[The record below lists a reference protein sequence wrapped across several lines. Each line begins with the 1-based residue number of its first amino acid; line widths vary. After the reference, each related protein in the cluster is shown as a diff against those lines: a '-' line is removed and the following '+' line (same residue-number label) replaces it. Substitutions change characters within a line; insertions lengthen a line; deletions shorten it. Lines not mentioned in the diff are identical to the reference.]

1 MKLFALT
8 IKLGGL
14 GLLDN
19 CETQNFGYQNSRE
32 VKKDLTENIIL
43 QNKNFQINTEEI
55 KSKNKLKSD
64 INTIYQQELNEV
76 TANKGKQSKRCIDII
91 RESNS
96 SNWLIVVLVKEY
108 NHVSTKQQFWE
119 SLRLRYNWINSSLTN
134 NMPMWYSMIILQIR
148 WLYHH

>member
-108 NHVSTKQQFWE
+108 NHVSTKQ
-119 SLRLRYNWINSSLTN
+119 
-134 NMPMWYSMIILQIR
+134 IR

>member
-1 MKLFALT
+1 M
-8 IKLGGL
+8 

-19 CETQNFGYQNSRE
+19 CETQNFEYQNSRE
-32 VKKDLTENIIL
+32 VTKDLTENIIL

-64 INTIYQQELNEV
+64 INTIYQQKLNEV

-91 RESNS
+91 REINS

-108 NHVSTKQQFWE
+108 NYVSTKQQFWE

-134 NMPMWYSMIILQIR
+134 NMPMFMYATAQADVRLDTCGKGFWITGQR
-148 WLYHH
+148 